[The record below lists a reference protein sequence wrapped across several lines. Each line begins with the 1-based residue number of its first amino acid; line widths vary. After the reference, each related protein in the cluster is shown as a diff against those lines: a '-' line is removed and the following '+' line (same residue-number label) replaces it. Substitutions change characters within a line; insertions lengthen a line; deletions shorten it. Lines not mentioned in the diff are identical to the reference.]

1 MMEAIVSFREK
12 NFQIEGL
19 RGVAIML
26 VVIYH
31 LIDRFQQIYLNR
43 EIVIMNFWGSFGVTI
58 FLIISGCFAVNIDS
72 KAITLNEA
80 WYALKKFFLRLWP
93 AYAICICLTFILTHI
108 AELPLRTYNLKELLL
123 NLLVINHVINVPYID
138 GAHWYLTVLISMF
151 LVVLVLKIFGIQS
164 CPFVYCVWIAIASII
179 GCFYNNSFLFGGCFT
194 ACYCVGI
201 AIRALLNVDNQ
212 SKFSWYLVLIEAFL
226 ATLMTRGMICTVE
239 MIFGGLMVLL
249 CLYDKL
255 NFLNNVICIWIGK
268 ISYSLYLIHQNVGF
282 WIEYQLMKKMNEYH
296 LFFALIAIVV
306 VVLLAVIIFY
316 FIERPA
322 RSIIKK

>member
-1 MMEAIVSFREK
+1 
-12 NFQIEGL
+12 
-19 RGVAIML
+19 
-26 VVIYH
+26 
-31 LIDRFQQIYLNR
+31 
-43 EIVIMNFWGSFGVTI
+43 
-58 FLIISGCFAVNIDS
+58 
-72 KAITLNEA
+72 
-80 WYALKKFFLRLWP
+80 
-93 AYAICICLTFILTHI
+93 
-108 AELPLRTYNLKELLL
+108 
-123 NLLVINHVINVPYID
+123 
-138 GAHWYLTVLISMF
+138 MF

-255 NFLNNVICIWIGK
+255 NFLNSCFVTTSF
-268 ISYSLYLIHQNVGF
+268 SYSFTMLILQ
-282 WIEYQLMKKMNEYH
+282 
-296 LFFALIAIVV
+296 
-306 VVLLAVIIFY
+306 
-316 FIERPA
+316 
-322 RSIIKK
+322 S

>member
-1 MMEAIVSFREK
+1 MKVS
-12 NFQIEGL
+12 L
-19 RGVAIML
+19 R
-26 VVIYH
+26 Y
-31 LIDRFQQIYLNR
+31 Y
-43 EIVIMNFWGSFGVTI
+43 
-58 FLIISGCFAVNIDS
+58 
-72 KAITLNEA
+72 
-80 WYALKKFFLRLWP
+80 Y
-93 AYAICICLTFILTHI
+93 Y
-108 AELPLRTYNLKELLL
+108 
-123 NLLVINHVINVPYID
+123 LLVINHVINVPYID

-282 WIEYQLMKKMNEYH
+282 WIEYQLMKKINAYH

>member
-1 MMEAIVSFREK
+1 MSFREK
-12 NFQIEGL
+12 NLQIEGL
-19 RGVAIML
+19 RGIAIML

-31 LIDRFQQIYLNR
+31 LIDRFQQIYLNY
-43 EIVIMNFWGSFGVTI
+43 EIMIMNFWGSFGVTI

-201 AIRALLNVDNQ
+201 AIRALLNVDKK

-239 MIFGGLMVLL
+239 MIFGGFMVLL

-282 WIEYQLMKKMNEYH
+282 WIEYQLMKKMNAYH

>member
-1 MMEAIVSFREK
+1 MSFREK

-80 WYALKKFFLRLWP
+80 GYALKKFFLRLWP

-282 WIEYQLMKKMNEYH
+282 WIEYQLMKKINAYH
-296 LFFALIAIVV
+296 LFFALIAIVG

>member
-1 MMEAIVSFREK
+1 MSFREK

-80 WYALKKFFLRLWP
+80 GYALKKFFLRLWP

>member
-1 MMEAIVSFREK
+1 MSFREK

>member
-1 MMEAIVSFREK
+1 MSFREK

-26 VVIYH
+26 SVIYH

-80 WYALKKFFLRLWP
+80 GYALKKFFLRLWP

>member
-1 MMEAIVSFREK
+1 MSFREK

-212 SKFSWYLVLIEAFL
+212 SKFSWYLVLIEAIL